1 MQDYSIF
8 PVINASLNGTA
19 AVLIG
24 TGVYLI
30 KTGRE
35 RAHKAV
41 MVLAISTSTLFLI
54 SYLYYHAHIG
64 SYHFR
69 GHGWAR
75 PLYFTILTTHT
86 ILAAVIVPLVII
98 TVTRAWRGQLRPP
111 PCNRPLDVPALAVR
125 LHHRRS
131 RLFHALQ
138 DLRQLEQRL
147 CVFNP
152 SGSEDSVIPSEG
164 VRPSRGSPTVPTQTM
179 KRTGFSDKASL

>member
-86 ILAAVIVPLVII
+86 ILAAVIVPLGHHHVSLALGADATTAIAQSPAGP
-98 TVTRAWRGQLRPP
+98 TRSGCTSPS
-111 PCNRPLDVPALAVR
+111 PA
-125 LHHRRS
+125 
-131 RLFHALQ
+131 
-138 DLRQLEQRL
+138 
-147 CVFNP
+147 
-152 SGSEDSVIPSEG
+152 
-164 VRPSRGSPTVPTQTM
+164 
-179 KRTGFSDKASL
+179 